1 MRASSEIP
9 AWTSTR
15 NLGELSLLDEQQ
27 EEEGPQPRRRCSL
40 GSLLSS
46 PSMGQ
51 SIANFVED
59 EPLLSREPL
68 HLTAELKDRIGEA
81 IRASSTTFI
90 TLSLLIYSGQGEKI
104 CGCGTHDVYK
114 SYVTV
119 SSSVLG
125 LIFAMS
131 LIRIGLCLR
140 VYFSLHLL
148 FLTFLPSYLH
158 KTQSIFPLHG
168 LVMYWP
174 YQLYSQRLGVQ
185 F

>member
-1 MRASSEIP
+1 MMNNGVGNQQQEGRRGSKRWERRESDGA

-15 NLGELSLLDEQQ
+15 NLGELSPLDEQQ
-27 EEEGPQPRRRCSL
+27 EEEGPQPRRRCS
-40 GSLLSS
+40 SQSI
-46 PSMGQ
+46 GQ

-104 CGCGTHDVYK
+104 CGTHDVYK
-114 SYVTV
+114 YVTV

-125 LIFAMS
+125 LIF
-131 LIRIGLCLR
+131 
-140 VYFSLHLL
+140 VY
-148 FLTFLPSYLH
+148 
-158 KTQSIFPLHG
+158 G
-168 LVMYWP
+168 LVIIFKF
-174 YQLYSQRLGVQ
+174 V
-185 F
+185 

>member
-1 MRASSEIP
+1 MMNNGVGNQQQEGRRGSKRWERRESDGA
-9 AWTSTR
+9 AWTSPR
-15 NLGELSLLDEQQ
+15 NLGELSPLDEQQ

-40 GSLLSS
+40 G
-46 PSMGQ
+46 MGQ

-104 CGCGTHDVYK
+104 CGTHDVYK

-140 VYFSLHLL
+140 VYFSLHVL

-158 KTQSIFPLHG
+158 KHRVSSRC
-168 LVMYWP
+168 MDW
-174 YQLYSQRLGVQ
+174 
-185 F
+185 

>member
-1 MRASSEIP
+1 MMSNGVGNQQQEGRRGSKRWERRESDGA

-15 NLGELSLLDEQQ
+15 NLGELSPLDEQQ

-46 PSMGQ
+46 HQSMGQ

-104 CGCGTHDVYK
+104 CGTHDVYK

-125 LIFAMS
+125 LIFAA

-140 VYFSLHLL
+140 VYFLY
-148 FLTFLPSYLH
+148 TFFS
-158 KTQSIFPLHG
+158 
-168 LVMYWP
+168 
-174 YQLYSQRLGVQ
+174 
-185 F
+185 

>member
-1 MRASSEIP
+1 MMNNGVGNQQQEGRRGSKRWERRESDGA

-15 NLGELSLLDEQQ
+15 NLGELSPLDEQQ

-40 GSLLSS
+40 G
-46 PSMGQ
+46 MGQ

-104 CGCGTHDVYK
+104 CRTHDVYK

-125 LIFAMS
+125 LIFAS

-140 VYFSLHLL
+140 VYFSLHVL

-158 KTQSIFPLHG
+158 KHRVSSRC
-168 LVMYWP
+168 MDW
-174 YQLYSQRLGVQ
+174 
-185 F
+185 

>member
-1 MRASSEIP
+1 MMNNGVGNQQQEGRRGSKRWERRESDGA

-15 NLGELSLLDEQQ
+15 NLGELSPLDEQQ

-46 PSMGQ
+46 QQSMGQ

-68 HLTAELKDRIGEA
+68 HLTAELKDRIGQA
-81 IRASSTTFI
+81 IRPSSTTFI

-104 CGCGTHDVYK
+104 CGTHDVYK
-114 SYVTV
+114 YVTV

-125 LIFAMS
+125 LIF
-131 LIRIGLCLR
+131 
-140 VYFSLHLL
+140 VY
-148 FLTFLPSYLH
+148 
-158 KTQSIFPLHG
+158 G
-168 LVMYWP
+168 LVIIFKF
-174 YQLYSQRLGVQ
+174 V
-185 F
+185 